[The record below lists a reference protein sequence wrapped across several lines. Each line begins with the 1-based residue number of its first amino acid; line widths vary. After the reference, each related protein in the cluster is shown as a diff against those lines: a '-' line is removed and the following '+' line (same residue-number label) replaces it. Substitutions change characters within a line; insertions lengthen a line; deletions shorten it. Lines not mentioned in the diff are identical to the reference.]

1 MSPGSFDL
9 DRLRRAAPAALL
21 CCVLLGAVALWLV
34 VRLGWALLPR
44 SDDAVARVPLR
55 VAGGSA
61 QAAPDSIAR
70 WHLFGQVPGTAGGA
84 SAAAASSLVLRGTFA
99 GSDPAS
105 GIAVIAAAGEPE
117 RAVRAGE
124 DVVAGVRLAEVHAD
138 RVVLSRNGVE
148 ETLVLPRDRNFA
160 PADVVRPT
168 PGRASSRTA
177 APASSGNAPAS
188 APATSASAA
197 PPGSDAQQTLAR
209 LRRDPAELARR
220 VQVVPVMDGTRMA
233 GVRLAAGGDAALLGQ
248 LGLQPGDVVTAVNG
262 LPVDSLARGQDIMA
276 GLANARSVRVTVQR
290 GGTPTDLT
298 IALP

>member
-168 PGRASSRTA
+168 PARASSRTA
-177 APASSGNAPAS
+177 APAGAGS
-188 APATSASAA
+188 APATGSSGSAA
-197 PPGSDAQQTLAR
+197 PGSDAQQTLAR

-233 GVRLAAGGDAALLGQ
+233 GVRLAAGADAALLGQ

-290 GGTPTDLT
+290 GGTPTELT

>member
-1 MSPGSFDL
+1 MPLGFPAV
-9 DRLRRAAPAALL
+9 DRIRRAAPAALL
-21 CCVLLGAVALWLV
+21 SCAVLAAFALWLL
-34 VRLGWALLPR
+34 VRLAWALLPR
-44 SDDAVARVPLR
+44 SDDALARVPLR
-55 VAGGSA
+55 TPAAAA

-70 WHLFGQVPGTAGGA
+70 WHLFGQVPGAAGGT

-99 GSDPAS
+99 GNDPAS

-124 DVVAGVRLAEVHAD
+124 DVVPGVRLAEVHAD

-148 ETLVLPRDRNFA
+148 ETLVLPRDRNLA

-168 PGRASSRTA
+168 PGRASSRTPS
-177 APASSGNAPAS
+177 PARAGNAPV
-188 APATSASAA
+188 PATATTTAA
-197 PPGSDAQQTLAR
+197 PGGDVRQALAR

-233 GVRLAAGGDAALLGQ
+233 GVRLAAGADAALLGQ
-248 LGLQPGDVVTAVNG
+248 LGLEPGDVVTAVNG

>member
-21 CCVLLGAVALWLV
+21 CCVLLAAVALWLV

-55 VAGGSA
+55 VAGGSV

-177 APASSGNAPAS
+177 APAGAGS
-188 APATSASAA
+188 APATGSSGSAA
-197 PPGSDAQQTLAR
+197 PASDAQQTLAR

-290 GGTPTDLT
+290 GGTPTELT

>member
-177 APASSGNAPAS
+177 APAGAGS
-188 APATSASAA
+188 APATRSSGSA
-197 PPGSDAQQTLAR
+197 PPASDAQQALAR